1 MRYLFSFILLLIFIT
16 SCAQTKI
23 QQTNNMP
30 HILLS
35 KKNTVT
41 HFNGP
46 IKSVKIAFTYKKQG
60 LNPYQGYKIDNDLRG
75 GNFEF
80 YENGLLKTNT
90 WYNFKMDTLNIFR
103 PIVPKKSI
111 NLEYNE
117 EDVKKSFQI
126 TPNIKYYRNV
136 YSELLYY
143 NPTYYVYQYDISNGL
158 EKDLIEHIYIYIYDD
173 KGRIKEKKYYLPSH
187 LYDFTPYKAA
197 KEEDLY
203 YTISYHYNDKNQV
216 IKQEIFPGYNEKSDY
231 YPLYIYVLSIDMI
244 IPENNGGKLEVHYQ
258 YDKQDRIT
266 QISLYDFNEDGTLL
280 AAQSNYTYHSTKDFV
295 EKSENY
301 FEYNETAWAYPTKR
315 WVSHFNEQGDIIKR
329 EFTKDYPEQ
338 SNSDTTTRFYEY
350 EYDQYNNWIK
360 CYLYLEGQKVK
371 GDPTLIAERKIEYY
385 E

>member
-1 MRYLFSFILLLIFIT
+1 MRYLFSYILLLMFIT
-16 SCAQTKI
+16 SCAQTKL
-23 QQTNNMP
+23 QQTNTMP

-35 KKNTVT
+35 KKNTET

-46 IKSVKIAFTYKKQG
+46 IKSVKIAFTYKKQV
-60 LNPYQGYKIDNDLRG
+60 LNPYQDYIIDNDLKG

-80 YENGLLKTNT
+80 YENGLIKTSSM
-90 WYNFKMDTLNIFR
+90 YNFKMDTLNIFR
-103 PIVPKKSI
+103 PFNIRKEL
-111 NLEYNE
+111 NYEYNE
-117 EDVKKSFQI
+117 EEVKKSFEI

-136 YSELLYY
+136 FSELLNYT
-143 NPTYYVYQYDISNGL
+143 PTHYVYNDNTSNGL
-158 EKDLIEHIYIYIYDD
+158 EKELIEHIYIYIYDD
-173 KGRIKEKKYYLPSH
+173 KGRIKEQKYYVPSH
-187 LYDFTPYKAA
+187 LYDFMPYNVA

-203 YTISYHYNDKNQV
+203 YTITYHYNDKNQV
-216 IKQEIFPGYNEKSDY
+216 IKQEIFPGYNEMSDY
-231 YPLYIYVLSIDMI
+231 YPLYIYVLFRDMI

-266 QISLYDFNEDGTLL
+266 QISLYDFNQDGTWL
-280 AAQSNYTYHSTKDFV
+280 ASQSNYTYHSTKDFV

-301 FEYNETAWAYPTKR
+301 FEYNETAWTYPTKR

-329 EFTKDYPEQ
+329 EFTKDHPEQ
-338 SNSDTTTRFYEY
+338 STSDTTTRFYEY